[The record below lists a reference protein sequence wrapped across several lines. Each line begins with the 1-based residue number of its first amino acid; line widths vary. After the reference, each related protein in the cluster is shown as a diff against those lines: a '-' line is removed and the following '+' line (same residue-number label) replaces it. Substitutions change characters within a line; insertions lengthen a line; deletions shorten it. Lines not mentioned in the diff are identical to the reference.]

1 MATKS
6 MAKRAAEAALMGMG
20 PAQGSLLP
28 DGRQAGV
35 AYTGKPGR
43 PAGRKN
49 NKTLMAEAGV
59 ENLGER
65 ALLEALRAATA
76 SEVAEARRIVCEIWQ
91 LPLDTKP
98 THIVTQK
105 PDKTEDGVTIYRA
118 TTLGE
123 LIEDMVVKCI
133 DRKKNAQAIAMPF
146 VQQKKPQQ
154 VDVTEKKTITIVQKR
169 MDDDG
174 LGEEAQTLRR
184 SEALRPGDGAKN
196 VTPKTLE
203 HEDGL

>member
-1 MATKS
+1 MATES
-6 MAKRAAEAALMGMG
+6 MAKKAARAALVQMG
-20 PAQGSLLP
+20 PAQGTLLP
-28 DGRQAGV
+28 DGRQQGV
-35 AYTGKPGR
+35 IYTGKPGR
-43 PAGRKN
+43 PKGRKN
-49 NKTLMAEAGV
+49 DKTLMAEAGV

-105 PDKTEDGVTIYRA
+105 PDKTEDGITIYRA

-174 LGEEAQTLRR
+174 LDDPPAR
-184 SEALRPGDGAKN
+184 AKN
-196 VTPKTLE
+196 VTPRTLD
-203 HEDGL
+203 HGDGL